1 MGVFKYVWSG
11 QLVSVL
17 GSALTSFA
25 LGVWVYQRTGSATK
39 FALIALSATLPGI
52 IVAPLAGA
60 LIDRW
65 DRRWVMILCDLGA
78 ATCTF
83 VIAVLLYF
91 GQLEV
96 WHIYLVSA
104 AKSIF
109 STSLGPAFA
118 AATTLMVAKRH
129 LGRASGMVQFNDAI
143 GQIVAPI
150 LAVILIATV
159 HVWGVIFI
167 DFGTFLFAI
176 ATLLGTRIPRLPA
189 HVEEGLKKKSLWRE
203 IIYGW
208 SYITTR
214 PGLFGLLVF
223 FAVNNFLTGF
233 VFVLSAPLILSLAS
247 TAALGTIFSIGGA
260 GLLTGSLVMSAW
272 GGPRRRIY
280 GVLGFYLLLG
290 FCVILIGLRPSVRLI
305 AVGSFFLSFSL
316 PIIVGSSQAIWQSKV
331 ALDVQGRVF
340 AVRRMIA
347 WSSAP
352 LAYLVAGPLA
362 DYVFEPLLAENGPLA
377 GSVGQLIGI
386 GKGRGIGL
394 LYVALG
400 TVVVLTV
407 MVAYLYPRLRFVEEE
422 LGDVISDP
430 AFARG

>member
-1 MGVFKYVWSG
+1 M
-11 QLVSVL
+11 VSVL

-39 FALIALSATLPGI
+39 FALISLFATLPGI
-52 IVAPLAGA
+52 VVAPFAGA

-78 ATCTF
+78 GTCTF
-83 VIAVLLYF
+83 VIAVLLYA

-109 STSLGPAFA
+109 STSQGPAYS
-118 AATTLMVAKRH
+118 AATTLMVPKRH
-129 LGRASGMVQFNDAI
+129 LGRASGMIQFSDAI
-143 GQIVAPI
+143 AQTVAPVI
-150 LAVILIATV
+150 AVVLIATV
-159 HVWGVIFI
+159 HLWGVLLI
-167 DFGTFLFAI
+167 DFGTFVFAI
-176 ATLLGTRIPRLPA
+176 VTLLSTRIPQPPA
-189 HVEEGLKKKSLWRE
+189 NAEQEPSKKSLLRE
-203 IIYGW
+203 VIYGW

-223 FAVNNFLTGF
+223 FAVNNFLTGL
-233 VFVLSAPLILSLAS
+233 VFVLSTPLVLSFAS
-247 TAALGTIFSIGGA
+247 TAALGMVFSVGGV
-260 GLLTGSLVMSAW
+260 GMLSGSLAMSAW
-272 GGPRRRIY
+272 GGPKRRIY
-280 GVLGFYLLLG
+280 GVLGSYLVLG
-290 FCVILIGLRPSVRLI
+290 CAVILTGLRPSVRLI
-305 AVGSFFLSFSL
+305 AVASFFVSFSL
-316 PIIVGSSQAIWQSKV
+316 PIIIGSSQAIWQSKV

-362 DYVFEPLLAENGPLA
+362 DHVFEPLLAEKGPLA

-386 GKGRGIGL
+386 GKGRGIAL
-394 LYVALG
+394 LYVGLG
-400 TVVVLTV
+400 VIVVLTV
-407 MVAYLYPRLRFVEEE
+407 LVAYLYPRVRFVEEE
-422 LGDVISDP
+422 LGDVISEP